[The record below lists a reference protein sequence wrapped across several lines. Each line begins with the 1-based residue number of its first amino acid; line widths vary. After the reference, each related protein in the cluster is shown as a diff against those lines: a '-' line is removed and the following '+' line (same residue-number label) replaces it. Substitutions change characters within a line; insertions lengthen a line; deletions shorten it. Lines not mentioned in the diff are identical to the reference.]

1 MRFYDVVLWIHITAV
16 VTAFG
21 ALFAYPVFLVVNAR
35 APISQRA
42 SFHRS
47 QIAFSKGVTGPTIGI
62 VLLAGIYLAT
72 DADLWSE
79 VWVIVPLILLFLIAG
94 LGATVLRHGEERLV
108 CSAEAGDET
117 EYAGALATARLWTVM
132 TLVLLVITIFFMT
145 AKPFD

>member
-1 MRFYDVVLWIHITAV
+1 
-16 VTAFG
+16 
-21 ALFAYPVFLVVNAR
+21 VVNAR

-117 EYAGALATARLWTVM
+117 E
-132 TLVLLVITIFFMT
+132 
-145 AKPFD
+145 